1 MAQADFSP
9 ADFDYMARALQ
20 LARRGLYST
29 DPNPRV
35 GCVITDEQ
43 GVIGEGW
50 HVRAGEGHA
59 EVNALRAA
67 TRDVRGATVY
77 VTLEPCSH
85 HGRTPP
91 CSQAL
96 LDAGVARVVVAM
108 TDPNPLVSGQGIA
121 LLQQGGVQVDTGL
134 LTEQAEALNPGYL
147 KRMRDGRPWVRC
159 KLAMSLDGRTA
170 MASGESKWI
179 TGSAA
184 RADVHRMRARS
195 SVIMT
200 GSGTVLSDNP
210 SMTARCDEA
219 EQRSEPPLRVVVDS
233 QLQSSPQA
241 AIFRQPGETRV
252 YTLADCSP
260 KRKSALQDAGAE
272 IVMLPAKESR
282 VDLQALM
289 QDLAELQVNEVMV
302 EAGAGL
308 AGALLQAGLID
319 EMVIYVAPKLM
330 GDSARG
336 LLHLPGLESMAQ
348 TVALQ
353 IDDVRKVGTD
363 WRFTVRPEYG
373 VNI

>member
-1 MAQADFSP
+1 MTQADFSP
-9 ADFDYMARALQ
+9 ADFDCMARALR
-20 LARRGLYST
+20 LAERGLYST

-35 GCVITDEQ
+35 GCVITDNE

-59 EVNALRAA
+59 EVNALQAA
-67 TRDVRGATVY
+67 TRDVRGATAY

-85 HGRTPP
+85 HGRTGP

-134 LTEQAEALNPGYL
+134 LTGQAEALNPGYL

-179 TGSAA
+179 TAASA
-184 RADVHRMRARS
+184 REDVHRMRARS

-200 GSGTVLSDNP
+200 GSGTVMNDNP
-210 SMTARCDEA
+210 SMTARCAEA

-241 AIFRQPGETRV
+241 AIFRQPGETRI
-252 YTLADCSP
+252 YTLADSSP

-272 IVMLPAKESR
+272 VVMLPARESR
-282 VDLQALM
+282 VDLFALM
-289 QDLAELQVNEVMV
+289 QDLAELQMNEVMV

-308 AGALLQAGLID
+308 AGALLQAELID
-319 EMVIYVAPKLM
+319 ELVIYMAPKLM
-330 GDSARG
+330 GDSAHG
-336 LLHLPGLESMAQ
+336 LLHLPGIESMAQ
-348 TVALQ
+348 SVSLH
-353 IDDVRKVGTD
+353 IEDVRKVGTD

-373 VNI
+373 A